1 MKKLKKSLL
10 LCLILTIFMNVIIY
24 FAPIKVSA
32 NTTTSE
38 VVIERDSLRIL
49 HAKNENEKME
59 NASTTKI
66 VTAICVI
73 ENCNLF
79 DEVVIGDESVG
90 IEGSSIYLHVGD
102 ERTVE
107 ELLFGLMLQ
116 SGNDA
121 AHALAT
127 FVGGSIEKF
136 ARMMNALAIK
146 CGAVN
151 SNFVNPHGLHDDN
164 HYTTAKDLALITCY
178 ALKNPVFSK
187 IVSTKKVA
195 FGDRVYLN
203 KNKMLTSFDGAD
215 GVKTGFTK
223 HSGRCL
229 VTSATRDK
237 MQLVSVVL
245 NSSNMYER
253 SAELLNKSY
262 NEYSFCEVVK
272 KGEKIGS
279 VDKSNLNKTVIL
291 NKGLK
296 IPLRENERENLK
308 TVFKNTHISGNEIN
322 IGDLVGELIIYNG
335 EKIIFSSK
343 MYAVNVFDDCVYVQ
357 MLFKNFNKLKI

>member
-79 DEVVIGDESVG
+79 DEVVIGEESVG

-245 NSSNMYER
+245 NSSNMYEC
-253 SAELLNKSY
+253 SAELLNKSF

-279 VDKSNLNKTVIL
+279 VDKSNLNKTIGYIL
-291 NKGLK
+291 NFNRDTNNKVISIDIEILQVD
-296 IPLRENERENLK
+296 NNY
-308 TVFKNTHISGNEIN
+308 HISIKEVIHH
-322 IGDLVGELIIYNG
+322 D
-335 EKIIFSSK
+335 
-343 MYAVNVFDDCVYVQ
+343 
-357 MLFKNFNKLKI
+357 FNKECKTLKRLL